1 MEIVIIGTGNTATV
15 LGKKLKMAG
24 HKIVQVYGRDKI
36 LASELGFILNTE
48 FTNSWEDIVKN
59 AEIYIVAVND
69 EALEGVVNNI
79 QFPGKIVVHTAASV
93 SKDVLQKV
101 SAHVGVFYP
110 LQSLKKD
117 FEQIPITPIILDAS
131 DNLTLEKLKTLAY
144 SISDLVVHIS
154 EKDRSKLHMAAVF
167 CNNFVNHIYV
177 LMEDYC
183 KKEHLDFNLLLP
195 LVQETAERI
204 NISSAKSLQTGPA
217 IRNDT
222 TTIEKHLIML
232 HDYPHL
238 INLYRVFTNSIQAFN

>member
-15 LGKKLKMAG
+15 LGKKIKIAG
-24 HKIVQVYGRDKI
+24 HNIVQVYGRDMV
-36 LASELGFILNTE
+36 LVSELGSMLKTE
-48 FTNSWEDIVKN
+48 FTNSRDEIVKT
-59 AEIYIVAVND
+59 AEIYIVGVSD
-69 EALEGVVNNI
+69 EAIEAVVNKL

-93 SKDVLQKV
+93 SKDVLQTV

-117 FEQIPITPIILDAS
+117 FAQIPITPIILDAS
-131 DNLTLEKLKTLAY
+131 DNPTLEKLKTLAY
-144 SISDLVVHIS
+144 SISDLVVHIP
-154 EKDRSKLHMAAVF
+154 EKDRLKLHLAAVF

-183 KKEHLDFNLLLP
+183 EKEHLDFNLLLP
-195 LVQETAERI
+195 LVEATAGRI
-204 NISSAKSLQTGPA
+204 NISSPKALQTGPA

-222 TTIEKHLIML
+222 RTIEKHLILL

-238 INLYRVFTNSIQAFN
+238 INLYRVLTSSIQTFN